1 MIKAI
6 AGLIREE
13 GVSGVSLL
21 FINAAYTY
29 LFKLAS
35 VFSRSQGREVFEE
48 EWDVLVIL
56 DACRHDLM
64 KEVVEEEDYEFLKPV
79 DSCYSAA
86 GTSDEWMNKN
96 FGEKHYEK
104 AQKTAMVTGNP
115 YSDTNLDEKDFE
127 VLEEAWEYSY
137 DKEKEAVLPRP
148 ITNSAI
154 RIQREENPDKMV
166 IHYMQPHYPFLNHDN
181 LSEGFSLEGFGKEIR
196 KSVWDELLLDNITR
210 EELWEAYKDNLKEV
224 IEEVNI
230 LRKNMDADKM
240 VITADHGNAIG
251 TPLSE
256 EKFIYGHVAG
266 LNIEPLRKVPWI
278 ETTATDTGE
287 KLSKNNKEENKDKE
301 EVVKEALADLGY
313 NT

>member
-230 LRKNMDADKM
+230 LRKNLDADKM

-287 KLSKNNKEENKDKE
+287 KLSKNKKEENKDKE

>member
-6 AGLIREE
+6 LGLIREE
-13 GVSGVSLL
+13 GVSGASLL

-35 VFSRSQGREVFEE
+35 VFTDSQGREVFEE

-56 DACRHDLM
+56 DACRYDLM

-86 GTSDEWMNKN
+86 GTSDEWMDKN
-96 FGEKHYEK
+96 FGEKHYEE
-104 AQKTAMVTGNP
+104 ARKTAMVTGNP
-115 YSDTNLDEKDFE
+115 YSDTNLDEEDFE
-127 VLEEAWEYSY
+127 ILEEAWEYSY

-148 ITNSAI
+148 ITNSAV

-287 KLSKNNKEENKDKE
+287 KLSKNKKEENKDKE

>member
-64 KEVVEEEDYEFLKPV
+64 KEVVEEEDYKFLKPV

-104 AQKTAMVTGNP
+104 AQRTAMVTGNP

-287 KLSKNNKEENKDKE
+287 KLSKNKKEENKDKE